1 MSKSYQGEYKENM
14 PDEQKQRYRDKQREA
29 NKRYRDNMSDEQKQ
43 KLKDYQKKYRDN
55 MTDEQKQKKR
65 EADKRYKANVTD
77 EQKQKKRESYKRY
90 RDNMSDE
97 RKQKLRD
104 YQIDYQ
110 KKYYAAK
117 KLNNKIS
124 NDKIIN
130 DNDNDFYCISM
141 IIKLKKNMVPIKDI
155 NSILKINKKVCSQ
168 AYLKGCNFINDSNN
182 KND

>member
-1 MSKSYQGEYKENM
+1 MNKNK
-14 PDEQKQRYRDKQREA
+14 KKREA
-29 NKRYRDNMSDEQKQ
+29 DRRYKA
-43 KLKDYQKKYRDN
+43 N

-65 EADKRYKANVTD
+65 ESD
-77 EQKQKKRESYKRY
+77 ERY

-117 KLNNKIS
+117 KLNNKIT
-124 NDKIIN
+124 NDKIIA
-130 DNDNDFYCISM
+130 DNDFYCISI
-141 IIKLKKNMVPIKDI
+141 IIKLKKYIFPIKDI

-168 AYLKGCNFINDSNN
+168 AYLEGCNFINDSDN
-182 KND
+182 KNDQ